1 MLLVEDKER
10 DLKRLENAPPAD
22 VERQQLRQQI
32 MMLTKKRVQI
42 VQEYMVYLFATRMSH
57 ILKSISRN

>member
-32 MMLTKKRVQI
+32 MMLTKKRVHI